1 MIVYFRF
8 KFIKIMKKLN
18 LIYLLIGAILFGCQ
32 LNPSL
37 SKSKLDIDRLSL
49 IDEMIE
55 KAIKKNKIPGAVAL
69 IAKDNEV
76 VYKKAFGVKDPET
89 GEKLKT
95 DDIFRIASMTKAIT
109 SLGIIM
115 LWEKA
120 MIYSLDDP
128 IDLYIPEF
136 RTLKVLDNFNK
147 KDSTYTSKPTNKK
160 ITIRNLLTHTSGMG
174 YDEIGSSEIRAVIFK
189 EKRKF
194 MRNSVIAFSDED
206 ITIGETI
213 RGLAKLPLEFE
224 PGVKWNYSN
233 SIDVLGY
240 LIEVVSGKTLDEF
253 FKDEIFNP
261 LGMDDTYFYL
271 PEGKNSRLVKVQTK
285 KEEKWV
291 TFRHDRYNVNYPIE
305 GAKKFYSG
313 GAGLSSTAEDYFKFL
328 SVFLNDGKYNDIQI
342 IGKMTNKLLQLDQIA
357 MITSDKHKG
366 SHGLISTVVRE
377 EDLNKGNIGSAGTL
391 HGGGYFNTKYFADP
405 NEKVIGILLKQT
417 RSISEHT
424 SNKFNRLVFSSITQ

>member
-1 MIVYFRF
+1 MIVYFSL

-174 YDEIGSSEIRAVIFK
+174 YDEIGSSEIRAIIFK
-189 EKRKF
+189 EKQKF
-194 MRNSVIAFSDED
+194 MRNSVIAFSD
-206 ITIGETI
+206 
-213 RGLAKLPLEFE
+213 
-224 PGVKWNYSN
+224 
-233 SIDVLGY
+233 
-240 LIEVVSGKTLDEF
+240 
-253 FKDEIFNP
+253 
-261 LGMDDTYFYL
+261 
-271 PEGKNSRLVKVQTK
+271 
-285 KEEKWV
+285 
-291 TFRHDRYNVNYPIE
+291 
-305 GAKKFYSG
+305 
-313 GAGLSSTAEDYFKFL
+313 
-328 SVFLNDGKYNDIQI
+328 
-342 IGKMTNKLLQLDQIA
+342 
-357 MITSDKHKG
+357 
-366 SHGLISTVVRE
+366 
-377 EDLNKGNIGSAGTL
+377 
-391 HGGGYFNTKYFADP
+391 
-405 NEKVIGILLKQT
+405 
-417 RSISEHT
+417 
-424 SNKFNRLVFSSITQ
+424 